1 MLRAR
6 LFGPLAVEVDGR
18 EMPPVAGLRPR
29 ALLAWLLLHPGRH
42 SRVRVASRF
51 WPDVLDTSARA
62 SLRNALW
69 TVRSALDA
77 VGAAAYL
84 DAGRE
89 SVGIAPDL
97 PRDVDT
103 EEFERLA
110 DSGDLDT
117 LRRCFALAEQ
127 PLLADLADDW
137 VLEQRD
143 HYRERTAEVALRLAE
158 TEAAGGEP
166 GAAAGWARRA
176 VGIVPYR
183 ESAHRLLMRCLA
195 DAGELAE
202 ALAAHERCEALLAA
216 ELGTAP
222 SEETRTLAARL
233 RADARVPPR
242 ERLDRRTTGEVAS
255 SGPEPRR
262 QPARIPPHQVPLFG
276 RDGELKALV
285 DAWDEARRGR
295 GGVAVVSGA
304 AGLGKSR
311 VVEELAAR
319 ALADGARYAAGTVY
333 DLPAAP
339 PYVPWS
345 EALRELVAGTPPPPS
360 DAVWPSDLARL
371 CRAVERHWGRPASA
385 AATDPERE
393 RSWLFEAVVEAL
405 TWGAHERPLLVVLE
419 DVHLADRATIAL
431 LAYAGHQLAQLP
443 ALLVVTRRSGT
454 ARQDLA
460 LALDALARQG
470 AIRTEISLGPLNR
483 ADIGRVVDTALPGLP
498 AETRARV
505 SAAAEGN
512 PLVAR
517 EAARA
522 AVGGEDLSQ
531 GLRTWLRAPLAR
543 LTPPAR
549 LLVDAVSVLGRPM
562 GLGEAADL
570 NGAEHLAD
578 AVAAAA
584 HENLLEVQ
592 DRHVRFAHGLVR
604 EACYAELEPAR
615 RAWLH
620 GRVADT
626 LQARPGRTVA
636 EVARHL
642 LLSGREDE
650 ARGYLLTAA
659 QQARTLGALDEA
671 VAFLREAVEHAGDAS
686 ESTAEAWLALA
697 DAEAGRGNRDE
708 HDAAFNQA
716 EALLWQSGDAAALAS
731 AYVVRG
737 RCLRT
742 NLCFPRESLDAYER
756 VLEIVDGGGVDAPE
770 LRALALAGCA
780 WIEAASRDAQRG
792 RELVAQVEDLPEAAA
807 DPGLTAEL
815 ELARGAALLRS
826 RRFNEAEEASARA
839 GQLARDAGL
848 ADIGDVGL
856 IQASAAA
863 AARGSF
869 SQTLVYAERILR
881 HRSSIGMRATALA
894 VRAYGLSRLGRHDE
908 AWAAAEQRLELLS
921 RTGNAGLRATA
932 QYDAGSIALAAG
944 RDADAA
950 RLLDA
955 ALATGEARFPHAL
968 ARLRLA
974 EARLGTG
981 DVASA
986 AVELDRFPFE
996 PVGPAELPEA
1006 LVPQLERVQA
1016 LVAAAD
1022 GKRDLAGERFASA
1035 EAGWRRLVRDAPPED
1050 PYATTL
1056 VAFGRSAPGGTV
1068 EPAVELGRTLAERAY
1083 LLAQDGALE
1092 QAGMLADEARALAE
1106 QLGYPG
1112 YQRTLRLVGELTGA
1126 EPTGDGRSLAEPELT
1141 GAGKDEE

>member
-1 MLRAR
+1 MLRAT
-6 LFGPLAVEVDGR
+6 LFGPLAVQVDGR
-18 EMPPVAGLRPR
+18 EMPPIAGLRPR

-69 TVRSALDA
+69 TVRSGLDA

-89 SVGIAPDL
+89 SIGITADL
-97 PRDVDT
+97 PREIDT

-110 DSGDLDT
+110 ESSDQDA
-117 LRRCFALAEQ
+117 LRRCFALAEL

-143 HYRERTAEVALRLAE
+143 HYRDRAAEVALRIAQ
-158 TEAAGGEP
+158 TEATGGAP
-166 GAAAGWARRA
+166 GGAAAWARRA
-176 VGIVPYR
+176 LGIVPYR

-202 ALAAHERCEALLAA
+202 ALAAYERCEALLAA
-216 ELGTAP
+216 EFGTIP
-222 SEETRTLAARL
+222 SEETRALAAAL

-242 ERLDRRTTGEVAS
+242 ERPVRAAGEVAAS
-255 SGPEPRR
+255 RR
-262 QPARIPPHQVPLFG
+262 GSRRTPTRITPAQLPLFG
-276 RDGELKALV
+276 RDAELEALV
-285 DAWDEARRGR
+285 DVWEDARRGR

-311 VVEELAAR
+311 LVEELAAR
-319 ALADGARYAAGTVY
+319 AVADGARYAAGTVY

-345 EALRELVAGTPPPPS
+345 EALRDLIADSPPPPS
-360 DAVWPSDLARL
+360 DAVWPSDLGRL

-443 ALLVVTRRSGT
+443 ALLVVTRRTGA

-460 LALDALARQG
+460 LALDALGRQG
-470 AIRTEISLGPLNR
+470 AIRAEISLRPLNL
-483 ADIGRVVDTALPGLP
+483 DDTGRVVDAAFPGLP
-498 AETRARV
+498 AVTRARV
-505 SAAAEGN
+505 AAAAEGN

-522 AVGGEDLSQ
+522 AVAGEDLSQ

-543 LTPPAR
+543 LAPQAR
-549 LLVDAVSVLGRPM
+549 LLVDAVSLLGRPM
-562 GLGEAADL
+562 GLSEAADL
-570 NGAEHLAD
+570 IGAEQLAD

-592 DRHVRFAHGLVR
+592 DRHVLFAHGLVR
-604 EACYAELEPAR
+604 DACDAELEPAR

-620 GRVADT
+620 SRVADT

-642 LLSGREDE
+642 LLGGREDE
-650 ARGYLLTAA
+650 ASGYLLTAA
-659 QQARTLGALDEA
+659 RQARVLGALDEA
-671 VAFLREAVEHAGDAS
+671 VEFLREAVEHGADTP

-697 DAEAGRGNRDE
+697 DAEAWRGNRDE
-708 HDAAFNQA
+708 HDVAFSQA
-716 EALLWQSGDAAALAS
+716 EALLRQTGDAAALAS

-780 WIEAASRDAQRG
+780 WIEAASRDAERG
-792 RELVAQVEDLPEAAA
+792 RKLVAQVEALPEAAA

-815 ELARGAALLRS
+815 ELARSAALLRS
-826 RRFNEAEEASARA
+826 RRYADAEEASARA

-848 ADIGDVGL
+848 PDIGDVGL
-856 IQASAAA
+856 MQASAAA
-863 AARGSF
+863 AARGAF

-881 HRSSIGMRATALA
+881 HRSSIGTRATALA

-921 RTGNAGLRATA
+921 RTGNAGLRAVA
-932 QYDAGSIALAAG
+932 EYDAGSIALAAG
-944 RDADAA
+944 RDAEAA
-950 RLLDA
+950 RLLDS
-955 ALATGEARFPHAL
+955 ALATDEARFPHAL

-974 EARLGTG
+974 EARLRTG
-981 DVASA
+981 DVAGA

-1006 LVPQLERVQA
+1006 LVPHLERVQA

-1022 GKRDLAGERFASA
+1022 GKRDQAGERFTSA

-1068 EPAVELGRTLAERAY
+1068 EPAVELGRTLAEWAL
-1083 LLAQDGALE
+1083 LLAQDGAVE
-1092 QAGMLADEARALAE
+1092 RAGVLADEARALAD
-1106 QLGYPG
+1106 QLGYSG
-1112 YQRTLRLVGELTGA
+1112 YRRTLHRAGKLMGTGLTTAGPGA
-1126 EPTGDGRSLAEPELT
+1126 AEPELA
-1141 GAGKDEE
+1141 GARRDEE